1 MHYNEDNGF
10 NSTWIEKIEGIF
22 PNTCLNHIWMDEG
35 DGFNV
40 NYIKSALKLKL
51 EDMFKQEWNQQVTQN
66 NQCVVY
72 RMLN

>member
-10 NSTWIEKIEGIF
+10 NSTWIEKMEGIF
-22 PNTCLNHIWMDEG
+22 ANTGLNHIWMDEG

-51 EDMFKQEWNQQVTQN
+51 EDMFKQEWNQQVKQN

-72 RMLN
+72 RMLK

>member
-10 NSTWIEKIEGIF
+10 NSTWIEKMEGVF
-22 PNTCLNHIWMDEG
+22 ANTGLNHIWMDEG

-40 NYIKSALKLKL
+40 NYIKSALNTPSNKI
-51 EDMFKQEWNQQVTQN
+51 QEWNQQVKQS

-72 RMLN
+72 GMHK